1 MRHKRCVWLIREDF
15 EAGLAVFYRS
25 TGSVMWPLVQSHD
38 ACTFH
43 PIQAVTAKDGIHS
56 VQKEASEICVGDI
69 VFCQV
74 QRSQQYYANI
84 VLGTE
89 QSNYHT
95 EPEPMYWIGNI
106 ERHCNGWCLREHIFG
121 ILVDVQVWWDGQYYS
136 RPFPKTVFA
145 QVQELVKE
153 HRWNRAAAKLFEPR
167 REAHSFGS
175 R

>member
-1 MRHKRCVWLIREDF
+1 MGPFF
-15 EAGLAVFYRS
+15 EP
-25 TGSVMWPLVQSHD
+25 PL
-38 ACTFH
+38 
-43 PIQAVTAKDGIHS
+43 
-56 VQKEASEICVGDI
+56 
-69 VFCQV
+69 
-74 QRSQQYYANI
+74 
-84 VLGTE
+84 
-89 QSNYHT
+89 
-95 EPEPMYWIGNI
+95 IGNI
-106 ERHCNGWCLREHIFG
+106 QRHSNGWCLREHIFG